1 MNLKK
6 MATCAAVLASFA
18 LFTQS
23 EKVMAA
29 TNNVA
34 ETGVLTVKY
43 NGLGGVTLL
52 DSDGNY
58 QAQVLGKNT
67 TWRYFEK
74 ATINGRTMY
83 RLGSDKQ
90 WIPAEFTSL
99 NGQSSSQST
108 TTSTPI
114 ESKPQAPQTSQT
126 VSAPSD
132 EKATSGVL
140 YVVYKGLGNVA
151 LLDGQGNYQNQYVAN
166 GTGWRYFAEAT
177 INGRKMYRLGSQKQW
192 IPAEFTNLNGKSA
205 SENKPAAVNKPQTS
219 QTSTAPSDEKSVS
232 GVLHVVY
239 KGLGGVALLD
249 SQGNY
254 QNQYLTNGTGWRYF
268 AKATING
275 RTMYRLGSQK
285 QWIPAEF
292 TDVKDVEVTKTESNS
307 SSKASDAK
315 PSEASS
321 SQKSDSKQTESSS
334 KETTTSALTEF
345 TSANGILDVNYSGLG
360 GVALLDSQGNYQSQH
375 VANGTGWR
383 YNAKGKINGRLMY
396 RIGSDKQWI
405 PAEFVTIDKDADLPN
420 YSRTT
425 GILYVNY
432 QGLGGVNLLDSQG
445 NYQNQYVT
453 NGSSWRY
460 FAKAT
465 INGREMYK
473 LGGDKQWIPAEFTAG
488 FQNKSGYYQ
497 VQYNQIQ
504 PSIYAPGYNLGYNYE
519 GVKTWLVMRRLGTYA
534 GYANYNWATV
544 NAVKNFQASHG
555 LNPTGI
561 VDLATWLKLGFI
573 KETWYGIDSYIAP
586 LGAGKNA
593 SREDH
598 INAMINQA
606 YKYLGKPY
614 IVGASSSPD
623 YGVDCS
629 GLVLQALYAGGLNP
643 TSISSTQHAHP
654 GNEWNSR
661 VLWADPKLMTVPLSD
676 IQRGDLVFYYEPGT
690 RTIWHV
696 ALYIG
701 NGQVI
706 ESWPP
711 RVGISTLRDY
721 NRSIIAGVK
730 RPFI

>member
-1 MNLKK
+1 

-108 TTSTPI
+108 TTSTQV
-114 ESKPQAPQTSQT
+114 ESKPQAPQTSQTSQT

-254 QNQYLTNGTGWRYF
+254 QKQYLTNGTGWRYF
-268 AKATING
+268 AKATI
-275 RTMYRLGSQK
+275 
-285 QWIPAEF
+285 
-292 TDVKDVEVTKTESNS
+292 
-307 SSKASDAK
+307 
-315 PSEASS
+315 
-321 SQKSDSKQTESSS
+321 
-334 KETTTSALTEF
+334 
-345 TSANGILDVNYSGLG
+345 
-360 GVALLDSQGNYQSQH
+360 
-375 VANGTGWR
+375 
-383 YNAKGKINGRLMY
+383 
-396 RIGSDKQWI
+396 
-405 PAEFVTIDKDADLPN
+405 
-420 YSRTT
+420 
-425 GILYVNY
+425 
-432 QGLGGVNLLDSQG
+432 
-445 NYQNQYVT
+445 
-453 NGSSWRY
+453 
-460 FAKAT
+460 
-465 INGREMYK
+465 
-473 LGGDKQWIPAEFTAG
+473 
-488 FQNKSGYYQ
+488 
-497 VQYNQIQ
+497 
-504 PSIYAPGYNLGYNYE
+504 
-519 GVKTWLVMRRLGTYA
+519 
-534 GYANYNWATV
+534 
-544 NAVKNFQASHG
+544 
-555 LNPTGI
+555 
-561 VDLATWLKLGFI
+561 
-573 KETWYGIDSYIAP
+573 
-586 LGAGKNA
+586 
-593 SREDH
+593 
-598 INAMINQA
+598 
-606 YKYLGKPY
+606 
-614 IVGASSSPD
+614 
-623 YGVDCS
+623 
-629 GLVLQALYAGGLNP
+629 
-643 TSISSTQHAHP
+643 
-654 GNEWNSR
+654 
-661 VLWADPKLMTVPLSD
+661 
-676 IQRGDLVFYYEPGT
+676 
-690 RTIWHV
+690 
-696 ALYIG
+696 
-701 NGQVI
+701 
-706 ESWPP
+706 
-711 RVGISTLRDY
+711 
-721 NRSIIAGVK
+721 
-730 RPFI
+730 